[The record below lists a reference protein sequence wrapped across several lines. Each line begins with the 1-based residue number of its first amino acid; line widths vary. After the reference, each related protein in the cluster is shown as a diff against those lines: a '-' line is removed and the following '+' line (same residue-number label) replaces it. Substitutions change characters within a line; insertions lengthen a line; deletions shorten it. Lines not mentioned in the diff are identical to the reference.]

1 MEEEGNK
8 YNLLS
13 TRDDSDIDEYFMWTR
28 NEKRKWLFTLFAGT
42 SALYASRTSVPLL
55 IPSISLERNWSKTD
69 SGTVLSSFFWGYTLT
84 QVLGGYWSDRIG
96 GQKVMMTAA
105 VGWALITFWMPQFIC
120 LFSNQ
125 AFSVNFVVMIRVL
138 HGAFQGVHFPSM
150 SSLTCQRLSEKERA
164 SFFGVLTCGSAVGT
178 LLTGSLGSYLLDCY
192 GWPVVFYVMG
202 FLGAVWTLLL
212 RYYILAMDRRKA
224 AIVSVPVKLH
234 SSLNATD
241 AVPVPWINLF
251 KKLAFWACVIGHACQ
266 NNCFFLLLSWMP
278 TYFHET
284 FPHAKGWIVNV
295 VPWLFGIVCTFTG
308 KWLSERLLAKGFS
321 VSSTRKI
328 VESLCLGLQAL
339 SLSIISYYN
348 NYFWALL
355 NMTIAIG
362 ASGFHSN
369 AILVNPQDL
378 APQHSGSVF
387 GLMNTVGAVPGFL
400 GVYLA
405 GYMLEV
411 TQNWAAVFH
420 TTALI
425 NIFGGIVFILFG
437 SGNTIL

>member
-1 MEEEGNK
+1 MDEEGGK

-13 TRDDSDIDEYFMWTR
+13 TRDESDIDELLMWTR
-28 NEKRKWLFTLFAGT
+28 SEKRKWLFTLFAGT

-55 IPSISLERNWSKTD
+55 IPSISMERNWSKTD

-105 VGWALITFWMPQFIC
+105 IGWSLFTFWMPQFIC
-120 LFSNQ
+120 FFSNQ
-125 AFSVNFVVMIRVL
+125 ALSVNFVVLIRIL

-150 SSLTCQRLSEKERA
+150 SSLTCQRLSERERS
-164 SFFGVLTCGSAVGT
+164 SFFGILTCGSAVGT

-192 GWPVVFYVMG
+192 GWPAVFYVIG
-202 FLGAVWTLLL
+202 SLGIAWTLLL
-212 RYYILAMDRRKA
+212 RYYTLAMDRRKA

-234 SSLNATD
+234 SSLSTIET
-241 AVPVPWINLF
+241 VPVPWMKLF
-251 KKLAFWACVIGHACQ
+251 RRPEFWACVFGHACQ
-266 NNCFFLLLSWMP
+266 NNCFFLLMSWMP
-278 TYFHET
+278 TYFHENY
-284 FPHAKGWIVNV
+284 PHAKGWIVNV
-295 VPWLFGIVCTFTG
+295 VPWLFGIFCTFLG
-308 KWLSERLLAKGFS
+308 KWLSEWLLARGYS
-321 VSSTRKI
+321 LSSTRKI
-328 VESLCLGLQAL
+328 VECLCLGLQAL
-339 SLSIISYYN
+339 SLSIISLYSSYY
-348 NYFWALL
+348 WALF

-400 GVYLA
+400 SVYLA
-405 GYMLEV
+405 GFMLEV
-411 TQNWAAVFH
+411 TKNWGAVFQ

-425 NIFGGIVFILFG
+425 NISGGIIYLLFG
-437 SGNTIL
+437 SANTIV